1 MEGEGRSGKLMAMA
15 QQSGV
20 RSFQGGAAVRRNPS
34 GAGEESAKVGSGKSA
49 EKTAEEAEMADEAE
63 TFAAHPRLSSM
74 QFTHYTPGRMPRSSF
89 CSTPET
95 LQIFSIKLT
104 RLDCGLE
111 FPLCVYG
118 VVAIRDMVDRNRNI
132 LFSRD
137 ISEAQELKQSDPF
150 LHLIGPSRAIL
161 FTHHV
166 GIEIQLRVAGTAGSQ
181 DRALIS
187 YARRYSGGYGPGV
200 TSLCFKNIL
209 CTLELRSQP
218 VKRTVQATILGVQ
231 VTMDDGSWPLK
242 YGGLVACSPLSEK
255 IVVTDDGVITRNI
268 DPPSSQIVLLDSM
281 DKSILK
287 GDDGYV
293 HLWRQVVS
301 VELRGGLDLV
311 IQAYSKS
318 GDIATE
324 TCVRF
329 MTQVCNIS
337 QKKCTLG
344 DAEVT
349 FTVAWSR
356 VPDDYV

>member
-1 MEGEGRSGKLMAMA
+1 
-15 QQSGV
+15 
-20 RSFQGGAAVRRNPS
+20 
-34 GAGEESAKVGSGKSA
+34 
-49 EKTAEEAEMADEAE
+49 MADEAE
-63 TFAAHPRLSSM
+63 TFAAHRRLWEYKRGETCGSFTDTTRLSSM
-74 QFTHYTPGRMPRSSF
+74 QFTHYTPGCVQHSSF
-89 CSTPET
+89 SSTPET

-104 RLDCGLE
+104 RLDGGLE
-111 FPLCVYG
+111 FPLSVYG

-137 ISEAQELKQSDPF
+137 ISEAQELKESDPF

-187 YARRYSGGYGPGV
+187 YARRYSGGYGPSV

-242 YGGLVACSPLSEK
+242 YGGLVACSPLSGE
-255 IVVTDDGVITRNI
+255 IVVTDGVITRNI

-318 GDIATE
+318 GDIAAE

>member
-1 MEGEGRSGKLMAMA
+1 MI
-15 QQSGV
+15 
-20 RSFQGGAAVRRNPS
+20 
-34 GAGEESAKVGSGKSA
+34 
-49 EKTAEEAEMADEAE
+49 
-63 TFAAHPRLSSM
+63 
-74 QFTHYTPGRMPRSSF
+74 
-89 CSTPET
+89 C
-95 LQIFSIKLT
+95 LQ
-104 RLDCGLE
+104 
-111 FPLCVYG
+111 
-118 VVAIRDMVDRNRNI
+118 
-132 LFSRD
+132 
-137 ISEAQELKQSDPF
+137 DPF

-218 VKRTVQATILGVQ
+218 VKRTAQATILGVQ
-231 VTMDDGSWPLK
+231 VTNDDGSWPLK
-242 YGGLVACSPLSEK
+242 YGGRVACSPLSGK
-255 IVVTDDGVITRNI
+255 IMATDSGITRMI
-268 DPPSSQIVLLDSM
+268 DPPSSQIMLIDSKNKAM
-281 DKSILK
+281 PK
-287 GDDGYV
+287 GDSGYV
-293 HLWRQVVS
+293 YLWRQVVS
-301 VELRGGLDLV
+301 VELLGGLELV

-318 GDIATE
+318 GDIAAE

-329 MTQVCNIS
+329 TTQVCNIS

-344 DAEVT
+344 DAQVT